1 MCLLEAALG
10 RGVDRH
16 LLGLKLAAVE
26 NGMQVHPLY
35 KDPSYV
41 RSTHFKITSSQV
53 KFLYFIETE
62 VKCILIK
69 LILKFCGYYSND

>member
-1 MCLLEAALG
+1 VKVTALCICFPQAALG
-10 RGVDRH
+10 QGVDRH
-16 LLGLKLAAVE
+16 LLGLKLAAIE

-53 KFLYFIETE
+53 TFLLIYIYNSHLRCNFYFP
-62 VKCILIK
+62 
-69 LILKFCGYYSND
+69 

>member
-1 MCLLEAALG
+1 LLQAALG
-10 RGVDRH
+10 QGVDRH

-26 NGMQVHPLY
+26 NGIQVHPLY

-53 KFLYFIETE
+53 TFSYYSKA
-62 VKCILIK
+62 ILK
-69 LILKFCGYYSND
+69 LILLSGIVILKFLIL